1 LHNGAEA
8 IGSRFAVLIDKLCRG
23 IDSLNRPELAAGML
37 AYKGGIC
44 RTENCSTVPHTSWQP
59 TRRGAGRDARHYG
72 RRGRLP
78 LHRTLEMRRACFF
91 GVLEIGSRKAG
102 KKLDR
107 KSTRLNSSHVKI
119 S

>member
-1 LHNGAEA
+1 M
-8 IGSRFAVLIDKLCRG
+8 LIDKLCRG

-78 LHRTLEMRRACFF
+78 LHRNLEMRRACFF
-91 GVLEIGSRKAG
+91 GVLEIGSRKAAKETLVG
-102 KKLDR
+102 RNSIAPLTGLLAMAHF
-107 KSTRLNSSHVKI
+107 SPRLPPLRG
-119 S
+119 